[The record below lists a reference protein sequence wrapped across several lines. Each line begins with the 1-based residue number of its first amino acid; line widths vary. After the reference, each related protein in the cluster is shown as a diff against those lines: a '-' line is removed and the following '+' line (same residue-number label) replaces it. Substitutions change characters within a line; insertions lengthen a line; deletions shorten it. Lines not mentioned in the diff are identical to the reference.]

1 MSFVHPLV
9 LLALLGIPLLA
20 EWYARHQRRR
30 EHAASAF
37 VAPALS
43 ASVAPQRP
51 RWRRHLPMLLFAL
64 ALAVL
69 IVAAARPQRS
79 VAKPV
84 TDGAVMLMGDVSSSM
99 QATDVAPSRERA
111 AHRAA
116 IDFLGRVP
124 SAVEVGLLEFARTPT
139 VLQSPTTDHALTQ
152 AALARPVRTSG
163 GTAVGVAIT
172 TAINQLRAVPRVAGK
187 RPPGAIVLISDGAS
201 NVGPDPLIA
210 AREAA
215 ADHIPIY
222 TISVGTDHGT
232 IPIERHGTTVTVPV
246 PVSRQQLA
254 EIASVAHGRTFQ
266 ASDTAGVSAAYRHL
280 AARLGHQQVKQEITA
295 GFAGGG
301 LVLLLLGSAASLF
314 WFGRLV

>member
-1 MSFVHPLV
+1 MTFVHPLV
-9 LLALLGIPLLA
+9 LVALLGIPLLA
-20 EWYARHQRRR
+20 WLYARHQHRRAR
-30 EHAASAF
+30 AASAF
-37 VAPALS
+37 VVPALS
-43 ASVAPQRP
+43 ASVAPHRP
-51 RWRRHLPMLLFAL
+51 RWRRHAPMLAFAL

-84 TDGAVMLMGDVSSSM
+84 TDGAVMLADDASSSM

-111 AHRAA
+111 ARRAA
-116 IDFLGRVP
+116 SHFLASVP
-124 SAVEVGLLEFARTPT
+124 AAVEVGLLDFARTPT
-139 VLQSPTTDHALTQ
+139 VLQSPTSDHGLTQ

-163 GTAVGVAIT
+163 GTAIGEAIV
-172 TAINQLRAVPRVAGK
+172 TAVNELRNLPRVAGK
-187 RPPGAIVLISDGAS
+187 RPPGAIVLISDGYS
-201 NVGPDPLIA
+201 NVGVGPLVA

-222 TISVGTDHGT
+222 TISVGTADGT
-232 IPIERHGTTVTVPV
+232 IPIKRGTKTVTVPV

-254 EIASVAHGRTFQ
+254 EIAIVAHGRAFE
-266 ASDTAGVSAAYRHL
+266 ASDSAGVSAAYDRL
-280 AARLGHQQVKQEITA
+280 AARLGHKQVKQEITA

-301 LVLLLLGSAASLF
+301 LVLLLLGSAMSLF